1 VSSKTVKKW
10 LEKGDDLIKRK
21 KYEKA
26 LIAYEKAI
34 VINPQHAEA
43 WNGKGVALDDL
54 KRHEDA
60 FEAYEK
66 AIEINP
72 DFAEAWTN
80 KGSALD
86 DLKRH
91 ENALNAFEK
100 AIEINSEYAAAWN
113 GKGVGLCTLERYEE
127 ALTAYEKA
135 IEKGPEDVR
144 PYSNSGDLYFNL
156 GDLKSASEKME
167 EALTNDITFAHAL
180 MLKGE
185 IEIEKK
191 DWDSASKS
199 FEAAIRSDLGNLWPL
214 LWNAYAKYLKA
225 EFSLNIND
233 KKYQE
238 EIAAII
244 RELERANELFEKSGK
259 NEDRANILYYLGY
272 FYYKNKDIFTAKEKL
287 KECVKLKSKS
297 AIKPIARELLGY
309 IWNYK
314 ISPPWWSWWLSSP
327 LYRGLKIIVFGL
339 LLSIPSLLLIHTLI
353 PEYFHV
359 IKVNW
364 SIHKVLILIVL
375 PIFFLFSP
383 SIKSIKMK
391 DFEVELLNTPPSFE
405 PVLSTP
411 KMVGKKNKN
420 VRT

>member
-1 VSSKTVKKW
+1 
-10 LEKGDDLIKRK
+10 
-21 KYEKA
+21 
-26 LIAYEKAI
+26 
-34 VINPQHAEA
+34 
-43 WNGKGVALDDL
+43 
-54 KRHEDA
+54 
-60 FEAYEK
+60 
-66 AIEINP
+66 
-72 DFAEAWTN
+72 
-80 KGSALD
+80 
-86 DLKRH
+86 
-91 ENALNAFEK
+91 
-100 AIEINSEYAAAWN
+100 
-113 GKGVGLCTLERYEE
+113 
-127 ALTAYEKA
+127 
-135 IEKGPEDVR
+135 
-144 PYSNSGDLYFNL
+144 
-156 GDLKSASEKME
+156 ME

-383 SIKSIKMK
+383 SIKSIKIK
-391 DFEVELLNTPPSFE
+391 DIEVELLNTPPSFE